1 MKNCGNCGIGNKRE
15 DGTIECVKYKKI
27 KNALDNSENCL
38 YYTVFKFEDGELMN
52 PLQHLLLK
60 EQDLKSKHMKNTI

>member
-1 MKNCGNCGIGNKRE
+1 MKNCGNCGIG
-15 DGTIECVKYKKI
+15 KKEMMELLNVLNI
-27 KNALDNSENCL
+27 KNELDNSENCL
-38 YYTVFKFEDGELMN
+38 YYTEFRFEDGELMN